1 MEEGRG
7 YGGRGFRGREGRSFA
22 MKPVEIGQEYDVD
35 IQELSGRGEGVARV
49 QGLVIFVKDTKPN
62 DHVKVKITR
71 ISSRF
76 AEGEVVKQVEKVE
89 EQQPQEESQPEE

>member
-1 MEEGRG
+1 
-7 YGGRGFRGREGRSFA
+7 
-22 MKPVEIGQEYDVD
+22 VD

-49 QGLVIFVKDTKPN
+49 QGLVIFVKDTKPT